1 MTVNSR
7 ARQILCVI
15 WAVMTLAILG
25 VSALA
30 QSSTSSADVQS
41 FIDPTPA
48 LSADRIMRI
57 FREHPD
63 LMEVARNQFEAN
75 SPGDNPD
82 LSESAMLQRLRANPK
97 LRSQVTATLIDRG
110 LVDPDDPELNNA
122 ANPAKL
128 AGGATQDEVPQR
140 PAPNPSVA
148 SLQGTLVDST
158 TADGPPRDVPPKAE
172 RVTRTFPTEHK
183 DQDTTRP
190 SVRRTT
196 PPYESMPALRDLYAQ
211 MVDSQTK
218 LQRFGT
224 DIFKNIQNPG
234 ANSDIPAGAD
244 YVIGSGDS
252 LRIDLWGSVTR
263 RFTLSVDRE
272 GRISI
277 PEVGT
282 VLLSGKTLEQ
292 ARADIEQALTHEYR
306 NVRSDVSLTRIR
318 TVRVYVVGNVAQPG
332 AYEISALSTVLNAVC
347 MAGGL
352 TPDGSMR
359 RVQHLRGNKLVSET
373 DLYDLLLHGIRGDTA
388 RLEPGDTILV
398 PTTGKQVSI
407 AGAVRHPAIYELKD
421 ETDLQQAIGLAG
433 GVVVAGSLREIKVER
448 VQAHEQRTLVSVK
461 IPDGGRA
468 EDAANALRG
477 FQVQDGDQIT
487 IGSIAPYSNASVYLD
502 GHVVHPGKF
511 SYREGMK
518 LTELIG
524 SYRELMPEPSDH
536 AEIVRLEQPD
546 WKPRVINFD
555 LREVLGGKQTI
566 LLQPFDTVRIYSRYE
581 FDAPK
586 VTVHGEVLRPGEYPM
601 SDGMSATD
609 LLRLA
614 GGFKRSAYT
623 DKADLVSYAIDSQNR
638 VDLDAREVEI
648 GRALRGEADTDV
660 RLKAGDVLTIRQ
672 IPGWSDIGASITLS
686 GEVQYPGTYGIA
698 SGEKLSSVIRRAGG
712 FREAAYP
719 YGAVLTRDQV
729 KEIDEHARDAL
740 MRRIESA
747 NPRIKTPGPDTIAL
761 TTAFAQ
767 QQQQIL
773 KRLREQPV
781 SGRQVI
787 RITTNIS
794 EWENKPQDVEMRAG
808 DRLVIPKKPT
818 FVAVQGQV
826 NNPSAITYAPG
837 RKGDW
842 YLKRAGGTTEFANPK
857 SMFIVRA
864 DGSVIGQNG
873 GFWNGGVTST
883 VMEPG
888 DTVVVPEKI
897 ISDSPGWRN
906 LLSTAQMASSL
917 AIAARVA
924 TSF

>member
-1 MTVNSR
+1 
-7 ARQILCVI
+7 LLLG
-15 WAVMTLAILG
+15 AVAF
-25 VSALA
+25 A
-30 QSSTSSADVQS
+30 QTATTTPDVQS
-41 FIDPTPA
+41 LVDPTPS

-63 LMEVARNQFEAN
+63 LMEVARNQLEAN

-82 LSESAMLQRLRANPK
+82 TSEAAMQQRLKTNPK
-97 LRSQVTATLIDRG
+97 LRAQVTATLIERG
-110 LVDPDDPELNNA
+110 IVDMDDPELNNA
-122 ANPAKL
+122 ATAAAKM
-128 AGGATQDEVPQR
+128 ASGGSDSDDDSRTSPD
-140 PAPNPSVA
+140 PSMA
-148 SLQGTLVDST
+148 SLSGPIVDAAS
-158 TADGPPRDVPPKAE
+158 DVPMKTE
-172 RVTRTFPTEHK
+172 RVTRNANSNRRDSARESG
-183 DQDTTRP
+183 RP
-190 SVRRTT
+190 AVRRTT

-218 LQRFGT
+218 LERFGT
-224 DIFKNIQNPG
+224 EIFKNIQNPG
-234 ANSDIPAGAD
+234 SNSDVPAGAD

-252 LRIDLWGSVTR
+252 LRIDMWGSVTR

-292 ARADIEQALTHEYR
+292 ARVDIDQALTHEYR
-306 NVRSDVSLTRIR
+306 NARSDISLTRIR

-347 MAGGL
+347 MAGGP
-352 TPDGSMR
+352 TQDGSMR
-359 RVQHLRGNKLVSET
+359 MVQHRRGDKLLSET
-373 DLYDLLLHGIRGDTA
+373 DLYDLLLHGIRGETA

-398 PTTGKQVSI
+398 PTIKKQVSI

-421 ETDLQQAIGLAG
+421 ETDLQQAVELAG
-433 GVVVAGSLREIKVER
+433 GVVVSGSLREIKVER
-448 VQAHEQRTLVSVK
+448 VQAHEQRLLLSVK
-461 IPDGGRA
+461 IPDGGTA
-468 EDAANALRG
+468 ENALSAMRG
-477 FQVQDGDQIT
+477 FQVQDGDQVT

-518 LTELIG
+518 LTDLVG
-524 SYRELMPEPSDH
+524 SYRELMPEPADH

-546 WKPRVINFD
+546 WKPKVIDFD
-555 LREVLGGKQTI
+555 LRVALAGKQAI
-566 LLQPFDTVRIYSRYE
+566 LLQPFDTVRIYSRYA
-581 FDAPK
+581 FDAPR
-586 VTVHGEVLRPGEYPM
+586 VTIHGEVLRPGEYPM
-601 SDGMSATD
+601 SDGMTATD

-614 GGFKRSAYT
+614 GGFKRSAFT
-623 DKADLVSYAIDSQNR
+623 ETADLVSYSLDAQQR
-638 VDLDAREVEI
+638 ADLDTQEVAI

-660 RLKAGDVLTIRQ
+660 RLKARDVLTIRQ
-672 IPGWSDIGASITLS
+672 IPGWNDIGASITIS
-686 GEVQYPGTYGIA
+686 GEVQYPGTYGITP
-698 SGEKLSSVIRRAGG
+698 GEKLSSVIRRAGG
-712 FREAAYP
+712 FRESAYP
-719 YGAVLTRDQV
+719 HGAVLTRDQV
-729 KEIDEHARDAL
+729 KEIDEQARDAL
-740 MRRIESA
+740 MHRIESA
-747 NPRIKTPGPDTIAL
+747 NPRIKVPGPDTMAL
-761 TTAFAQ
+761 TSAFAV

-787 RITTNIS
+787 HISPNIA
-794 EWENKPQDVEMRAG
+794 EWENQPGDVELRAG
-808 DRLVIPKKPT
+808 DQLVIPKKPT

-826 NNPSAITYAPG
+826 NNPSAITFSPG
-837 RKGDW
+837 KKADW
-842 YLKRAGGTTEFANPK
+842 YLKRAGGTTEFANTK

-873 GFWNGGVTST
+873 GFWSGGVSAT

-888 DTVVVPEKI
+888 DTVVIPEKI
-897 ISDSPGWRN
+897 ITDNPTWRN